1 MATGPEKGRFLS
13 VEGKFKVILEIKSG
27 EKESVPVSG
36 ILSHK
41 F

>member
-1 MATGPEKGRFLS
+1 MATGTAKGRFLS
-13 VEGKFKVILEIKSG
+13 VQGKFKVILEIKSG
-27 EKESVPVSG
+27 EKENGPMSG